1 MAQVGQAYITVTP
14 KLDQSGL
21 SSSMPAAGKSAGSG
35 FGGAFQVAAGNLI
48 ANAVTQIASAAADTF
63 SKAFSNYA
71 NFEQLAGGVE
81 KIFNEADI
89 SGIMQDAQDAYKDLN
104 MSANE
109 YLTSINQVGATFAQT
124 MGDQKGYDTART
136 GMKAIA
142 DYASGTGRNIE
153 ELNDKFTMITRATSS
168 YQSIADQ
175 FSGILPATSADFLK
189 QAQAAGILSDEY
201 TKLTDVP
208 VAEYQ
213 EAVSKMLEKGVADMG
228 LAGNTAMESTE
239 TITGSL
245 AMLSSS
251 WDNFLTGLFDESADM
266 GMLGQRLFESLGAV
280 IKNVVPRIGVLAG
293 RAIMDLPQ
301 ALMSAFMAIPG
312 MIRPTLEAVFG
323 EGIGGGIADM
333 MESAFTSIQSIITDT
348 MMPAAQV
355 VVEFAQTVFTAI
367 TPVVQNIW
375 SLIQQAFPII
385 QGIIT
390 AAMNFISNLM
400 QTVWPIIGNI
410 VSTVVG
416 GISNV
421 INQYWP
427 AIQSLITSVMSAISS
442 YVQTGWELISTV
454 VSVAMNVIN
463 GIVTAVWPAIET
475 IISTVMGVVLGVIQT
490 VWPVISGIVET
501 AVNVIKAAID
511 GISVVVGWV
520 TDTFNAVKDAI
531 LGPIEAA
538 RDAVQGIIDA
548 IVGFFDGLGNRITS
562 AIGTITMPSISGSA
576 NVNGEQIAYV
586 DIGWQAQGGILTNA
600 TLIGAGEA
608 GAEAI
613 IPLTNHQYV
622 RPFAQ
627 TVAEEV
633 NLMGGGEAMLIA
645 WLSRNLGTIIAD
657 NAPSLSRRDFDR
669 MARTAVAR

>member
-1 MAQVGQAYITVTP
+1 MAEVGQAYITVTP
-14 KLDQSGL
+14 KLDQSSL
-21 SSSMPAAGKSAGSG
+21 SSSMPSAGKSAGSG

-71 NFEQLAGGVE
+71 NYEQLVGGVDTLFKE
-81 KIFNEADI
+81 SSAIVQENAAKAFETA
-89 SGIMQDAQDAYKDLN
+89 G
-104 MSANE
+104 MSANQYME
-109 YLTSINQVGATFAQT
+109 NVTSFSASLLQGLG
-124 MGDQKGYDTART
+124 GDTE
-136 GMKAIA
+136 KA
-142 DYASGTGRNIE
+142 
-153 ELNDKFTMITRATSS
+153 
-168 YQSIADQ
+168 
-175 FSGILPATSADFLK
+175 
-189 QAQAAGILSDEY
+189 AAY
-201 TKLTDVP
+201 
-208 VAEYQ
+208 
-213 EAVSKMLEKGVADMG
+213 ADMAMRDMSDNANKMG
-228 LAGNTAMESTE
+228 TDMGRITDAYQGFAKQNYTMLDNLKLGYGGTKTEMERLLADASKIAGVEFNIDNYNDVIEAIHVMQESMGIAGTTALEGSE
-239 TITGSL
+239 TISGSISK
-245 AMLSSS
+245 LSAA
-251 WDNFLTGLFDESADM
+251 WDNFLTGLMDSNADM
-266 GMLGQRLFESLGAV
+266 GALGENLFKSLGDV

-293 RAIMDLPQ
+293 RAIRDLPQ

-323 EGIGGGIADM
+323 ESIGGGIADM

-348 MMPAAQV
+348 MMPAARV

-367 TPVVQNIW
+367 TPVVQNVW
-375 SLIQQAFPII
+375 SLIQKAFPII

-390 AAMNFISNLM
+390 AAMNTISTLM

-427 AIQSLITSVMSAISS
+427 AIESLITSVMSAISS
-442 YVQTGWELISTV
+442 YVQTGWELISKV

-463 GIVTAVWPAIET
+463 GIITTVWPAIQA
-475 IISTVMGVVLGVIQT
+475 IISTVMGVVLGVIET

-531 LGPIEAA
+531 LDPIEAA

-645 WLSRNLGTIIAD
+645 WLSRNLGAIIAD

>member
-1 MAQVGQAYITVTP
+1 MAEVGKAYITVTP
-14 KLDQSGL
+14 KLDSGNL
-21 SSSMPAAGKSAGSG
+21 ASTMPSAGKSAGAG
-35 FGGAFQVAAGNLI
+35 FGGAFSVAAGTLI
-48 ANAVTQIASAAADTF
+48 ANALSNLASAVGDTF

-71 NFEQLAGGVE
+71 NYEQLIGGVDTLFKE
-81 KIFNEADI
+81 SSAIVQENAAKAFETA
-89 SGIMQDAQDAYKDLN
+89 G

-109 YLTSINQVGATFAQT
+109 YMENVTSFSASLLQGLG
-124 MGDQKGYDTART
+124 GDTE
-136 GMKAIA
+136 KA
-142 DYASGTGRNIE
+142 
-153 ELNDKFTMITRATSS
+153 
-168 YQSIADQ
+168 
-175 FSGILPATSADFLK
+175 
-189 QAQAAGILSDEY
+189 AAY
-201 TKLTDVP
+201 
-208 VAEYQ
+208 
-213 EAVSKMLEKGVADMG
+213 ADMAMRDMSDNANKMG
-228 LAGNTAMESTE
+228 TDMGRITDAYQGFAKQNYTMLDNLKLGYGGTKTEMERLLADASKIAGVEFNIDNYNDVIEAIHIMQEEMGIAGTTALEGSA
-239 TITGSL
+239 TISGSISK
-245 AMLSSS
+245 LSAS

-266 GMLGQRLFESLGAV
+266 GALGENLFKSLGDV

-293 RAIMDLPQ
+293 RAILDLPK

-312 MIRPTLEAVFG
+312 MIRPTLEEVFG
-323 EGIGGGIADM
+323 ESIGGGIADM
-333 MESAFTSIQSIITDT
+333 MTDAFTQIQSIITDT

-367 TPVVQNIW
+367 TPVVKNVW

-400 QTVWPIIGNI
+400 QTAWPIIGNI

-416 GISNV
+416 GISQV
-421 INQYWP
+421 IDKYWP
-427 AIQSLITSVMSAISS
+427 AIQSLITSVMTTIST
-442 YVQTGWELISTV
+442 YIQTGWELISTV
-454 VSVAMNVIN
+454 VSVAMNVIG
-463 GIVTAVWPAIET
+463 GIIETVWPAIQT
-475 IISTVMGVVLGVIQT
+475 IIDVVMGAILGVIET

-501 AVNVIKAAID
+501 AINVIKVAID
-511 GISVVVGWV
+511 GVKVVVGWV
-520 TDTFNAVKDAI
+520 TDTFNSVKEAI